1 MFCLQAMS
9 ANVRRANIDIQERA
23 RIDKTM
29 GTLVDITGACE
40 RIFKSPVPL
49 IYTTHSSRFLSSF
62 LILMPFALWESA
74 GSYWNH
80 WITIP
85 ETYAAHD
92 CSLQPDTH
100 PI

>member
-1 MFCLQAMS
+1 
-9 ANVRRANIDIQERA
+9 
-23 RIDKTM
+23 
-29 GTLVDITGACE
+29 
-40 RIFKSPVPL
+40 L

-85 ETYAAHD
+85 ETYAAPD
-92 CSLQPDTH
+92 CSLQPATH